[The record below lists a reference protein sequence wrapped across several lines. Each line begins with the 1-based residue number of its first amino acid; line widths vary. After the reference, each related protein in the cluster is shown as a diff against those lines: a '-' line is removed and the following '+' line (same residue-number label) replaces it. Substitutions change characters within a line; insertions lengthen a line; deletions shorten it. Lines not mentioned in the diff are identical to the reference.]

1 MLGLAL
7 MIRRFV
13 AAVRTA
19 WREGTFR
26 GASVGLLILLISA
39 TVFYTLAEGW
49 PILDSIYFSI
59 VTGLTIGYG
68 DLAPTEPVS
77 KVFTMLY
84 ALLSVGLYVT
94 VAASLAGALTKNAAE
109 RHTQRKQRRSKD

>member
-19 WREGTFR
+19 WRDGTFR
-26 GASVGLLILLISA
+26 GAVSGLLILLVSA
-39 TVFYTLAEGW
+39 TIFYTLAEGW
-49 PILDSIYFSI
+49 PVLDAVYFSI

-68 DLAPTEPVS
+68 DFVPAGPVS

-84 ALLSVGLYVT
+84 ALLSVGLYVA
-94 VAASLAGALTKNAAE
+94 VAASLAGALTQNAAE
-109 RHTQRKQRRSKD
+109 RHARRKHRHSED

>member
-19 WREGTFR
+19 WQDGTFR
-26 GASVGLLILLISA
+26 GAVSGLLILLVSA
-39 TVFYTLAEGW
+39 TVFYSLTEGW
-49 PILDSIYFSI
+49 PVLDSLYFSI

-68 DLAPTEPVS
+68 DLVPTLPVS

-84 ALLSVGLYVT
+84 ALLSVGMYVV
-94 VAASLAGALTKNAAE
+94 VAASLASALTQNAAE
-109 RHTQRKQRRSKD
+109 RRARRKRRRAEG